1 MRTRPAGRVN
11 KCGHIHDNARYAE
24 DGTDEITSPSDSKSG
39 NWRAGMNT
47 RKIPGD
53 KSSDRWYNIP
63 KHYISN
69 FFWQFANLY
78 SSRAGISRNV
88 LEIFNAEIPYQSWDT
103 DKISER
109 TQSGGDCCE
118 YF

>member
-1 MRTRPAGRVN
+1 MEEEVRTRPAGRVN

-88 LEIFNAEIPYQSWDT
+88 LEIFNAEIPYQSAEG
-103 DKISER
+103 I
-109 TQSGGDCCE
+109 
-118 YF
+118 F